1 MTSSISAIH
10 AGFKQLGISDNAD
23 RRALYARVTGK
34 SRLTLMKPDEQ
45 EAVVTEL
52 RRLGFKPAER
62 RNNGRQKLTG
72 KYAKK
77 LQALWIAAWNLGI
90 VRDRDDKAMLALVKR
105 QTGVDHTRFLVYA
118 DDAAKAID
126 GLKGWLKR
134 EAGVGFDNTNGY
146 QWLAKDGAR
155 IAWAQWKIL
164 QAGASLIVR
173 KGFDEEVAKLLQVEG
188 VIFDHLKP
196 NEWQIV
202 MNALGERIRAGQNNA
217 DAVKRRED

>member
-1 MTSSISAIH
+1 MSSAIAAIH
-10 AGFKQLGISDNAD
+10 AGFKQLGISDDAD

-34 SRLTLMKPDEQ
+34 SGLTLMEPDEQ

-62 RNNGRQKLTG
+62 RANGRQKLTG
-72 KYAKK
+72 KFAKK

-90 VRDRDDKAMLALVKR
+90 VRDRDDKAMLAFVKR
-105 QTGVDHTRFLVYA
+105 QTGIDHTRFLVYA

-134 EAGVGFDNTNGY
+134 EAGVGFGNASGY
-146 QWLAKDGAR
+146 EWLASDGAK

-164 QAGASLIVR
+164 HPGATLIVR
-173 KGFDEEVAKLLQVEG
+173 KGFDDEAAKLAGINIVWLA
-188 VIFDHLKP
+188 DLKASH
-196 NEWQIV
+196 WQMV
-202 MNALGERIRAGQNNA
+202 MNALGERIRAGK
-217 DAVKRRED
+217 VRS